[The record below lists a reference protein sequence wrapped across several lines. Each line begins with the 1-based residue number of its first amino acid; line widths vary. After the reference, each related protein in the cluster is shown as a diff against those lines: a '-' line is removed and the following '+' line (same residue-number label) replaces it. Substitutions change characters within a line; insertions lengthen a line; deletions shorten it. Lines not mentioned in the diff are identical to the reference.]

1 METEREKEVTAQG
14 VLVAAIAA
22 FIITAFTS
30 GCSFQV
36 STEYWGKTGIHNTSA
51 SAYAHGDGD
60 EENVRKAKY

>member
-1 METEREKEVTAQG
+1 MWVMA
-14 VLVAAIAA
+14 VVA
-22 FIITAFTS
+22 FILTAFTS